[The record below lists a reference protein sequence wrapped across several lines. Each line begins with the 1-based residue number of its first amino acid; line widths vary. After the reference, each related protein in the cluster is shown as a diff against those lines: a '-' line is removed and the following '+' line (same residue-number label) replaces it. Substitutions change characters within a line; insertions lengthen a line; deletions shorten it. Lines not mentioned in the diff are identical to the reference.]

1 MAGYCSA
8 DVIVKDKGTH
18 EPHAP
23 REGKRLIFEMM
34 NGEEFMMGILGFWT
48 VDKIKRE
55 LKKQNGFEVPT
66 SQIALIRLKDSM
78 MLDDDGRCAEP
89 LDLVLEDCERLQV
102 VILDNSDSDD
112 SRETDTEEHQC
123 VVCYKFNSRWRA
135 KKKEGVVACRRC
147 QMEQARL
154 KHGLDMKRDREAALR
169 KCRSGGYE

>member
-48 VDKIKRE
+48 VGDIKRE
-55 LKKQNGFEVPT
+55 LKRQAGFEVPT
-66 SQIALIRLKDSM
+66 SQIDLIRVKGSLV
-78 MLDDDGRCAEP
+78 LCDDRTAKH
-89 LDLVLEDCERLQV
+89 LDLDLQDCERLQV

-135 KKKEGVVACRRC
+135 KKRRRGGM
-147 QMEQARL
+147 QEVPDGAGSTEAWAR
-154 KHGLDMKRDREAALR
+154 HET
-169 KCRSGGYE
+169 